1 MVTRR
6 VSAAEAKAHLSAL
19 VSEVAHAQ
27 HYIII
32 ERHGEP
38 VAALVGMDDLAR
50 LEEGSADT
58 PHGALALVGAWRD
71 IDDEDVDAVVAD
83 IYRARLDEVA
93 RPVDPLE

>member
-19 VSEVAHAQ
+19 VSEVAHAR
-27 HYIII
+27 HHIII

-38 VAALVGMDDLAR
+38 VAALVGMDDLLR
-50 LEEGSADT
+50 LEGEIASV

-71 IDDEDVDAVVAD
+71 LEDEDVDAMIAD
-83 IYRARLDEVA
+83 IYRARLDDVSRA
-93 RPVDPLE
+93 VDPLE